1 MKKLILSITII
12 LFSINTY
19 AQHVQYA
26 VVSSEQEL
34 FDSLLVDGIREFH
47 APIKYQNF
55 TKAVHA
61 LEQAVEIRPKSAIA
75 HYYLGYAYSKQN
87 TQDAKQLLMKSKT
100 LCIKANNE
108 MHKVIALDSAFK
120 PKLALSPYSK
130 ITAEWGSLALMYL
143 YNNKEDS
150 MKWAFEQGENNGG
163 FSNFMLA
170 YYRLLLDQCSD
181 STILVSSG
189 DDNYWNLLYIQFVEN
204 YRTDVSVIDLGLLNT
219 LWYQHLLN
227 DHNIL
232 RFQIAPEAEDNYYLV
247 SYHDTLIDIPIHDSN
262 KTFFWNYQARG
273 SNPFYLR
280 YGDIA
285 IRNIIISNEF
295 RRKIFFT
302 KGIATADLYHMEN
315 NLENQII
322 IDRLNPSG
330 KSEMNESK
338 FNNLAEK
345 ALELAPLCN
354 FNSTDEWRILDNARL
369 SIAARIYHDWTSTNN
384 KENARKLMQL
394 LNRITPSKTY
404 PYSSPENKRR
414 MDQFRRVIM
423 EDY

>member
-1 MKKLILSITII
+1 MKILILSIITII
-12 LFSINTY
+12 FSFNTY
-19 AQHVQYA
+19 AQFVQYA

-47 APIKYQNF
+47 APIKHQNF
-55 TKAVHA
+55 SKAIHA
-61 LEQAVEIRPKSAIA
+61 LEQATELKPNNAIA

-87 TQDAKQLLMKSKT
+87 SLDAKQLPAKSKS

-108 MHKVIALDSAFK
+108 MRNVIALDSAFK

-130 ITAEWGSLALMYL
+130 ITAEWGALALMYL
-143 YNNKEDS
+143 YNNDEDS
-150 MKWAFEQGENNGG
+150 MKWAFEQGRNNGG

-181 STILVSSG
+181 STILISSG
-189 DDNYWNLLYIQFVEN
+189 DDNYWNLLYLQFEEH
-204 YRTDVSVIDLGLLNT
+204 YRTDVSVLDLGLLNT
-219 LWYQHLLN
+219 LWYQQFLN

-232 RFQIAPEAEDNYYLV
+232 HFQMAPVAEINYYLV
-247 SYHDTLIDIPIHDSN
+247 PYNDTLINVPIHDSN
-262 KTFFWNYQARG
+262 TSFFWNYQARG

-280 YGDIA
+280 YGDVA
-285 IRNIIISNEF
+285 IRNILISNEF

-302 KGIATADLYHMEN
+302 KGIASSDLYHLEN
-315 NLENQII
+315 HLENQII
-322 IDRLNPSG
+322 VNRLNPFG
-330 KSEMNESK
+330 KSELEESK
-338 FNNLAEK
+338 FYNLAEK
-345 ALELAPLCN
+345 TLELAPLCN
-354 FNSTDEWRILDNARL
+354 LNSTDEWRILDNIRL
-369 SIAARIYHDWTSTNN
+369 SIAARIYHDWTSTNG
-384 KENARKLMQL
+384 KENAKKLMQL

-404 PYSSPENKRR
+404 PYSSPENKLQ